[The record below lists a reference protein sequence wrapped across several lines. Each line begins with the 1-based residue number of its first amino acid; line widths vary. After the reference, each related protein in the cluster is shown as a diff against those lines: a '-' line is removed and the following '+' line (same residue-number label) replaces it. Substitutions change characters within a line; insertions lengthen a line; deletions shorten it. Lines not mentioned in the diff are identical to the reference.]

1 MSDGEI
7 VIICLIWVLIVA
19 AFYALPKEYQEKIK
33 KTLSWREMFGCEIA
47 GCAGCA
53 VIMIII
59 LLALILIALISPM
72 ALLPN

>member
-1 MSDGEI
+1 MSDTEI
-7 VIICLIWVLIVA
+7 LIASVLVGFIYLG
-19 AFYALPKEYQEKIK
+19 FLTLKKKYPEKIP
-33 KTLSWREMFGCEIA
+33 SWQEMFGCEIA